1 MTVNWS
7 TVFNHQLFN
16 VGAFFLIRQIIKTF
30 NWDNPEYVPLIRAIY
45 LVTQVS
51 IIGIG
56 YWLIALV
63 RKKNDH
69 TILRYVEASN
79 SGWDGT
85 GGEDQLVNTTN
96 LDYDIAEIK
105 KNIKQTF
112 TGIAIVAFLHL
123 QFHYIQPIVVQ
134 SLLGFKSF
142 LMTKEARIHFWGEKP
157 VGELRRPFRI
167 DSPLGIF
174 PEKRQP
180 RVDQGSIKK
189 AEKALKGK

>member
-1 MTVNWS
+1 MTVNLL
-7 TVFNHQLFN
+7 TVLNHQLFN
-16 VGAFFLIRQIIKTF
+16 VGFFFFTRQMIKTF
-30 NWDNPEYVPLIRAIY
+30 HWDNPEYVPLIRAIY
-45 LVTQVS
+45 LVTQVC

-56 YWLIALV
+56 YWLIAVV

-69 TILRYVEASN
+69 TVLRYVEASN

-96 LDYDIAEIK
+96 LDYDVAEIK
-105 KNIKQTF
+105 KNIKQAF

-123 QFHYIQPIVVQ
+123 QFHYVQPIIVQ
-134 SLLGFKSF
+134 SVLGFKTF
-142 LMTKEARIHFWGEKP
+142 LLTKEARIHVWGEKT
-157 VGELRRPFRI
+157 VGDLRRPFRI
-167 DSPLGIF
+167 ESPLGIF

-180 RVDQGSIKK
+180 KVDQGSIKR